1 MPKRGKT
8 GWGNRVVIKRISL
21 SAACALAVWLSVGN
35 PAAGDDRDWRI
46 TEQAQGSGPGA
57 RREIE
62 MRPKY
67 DPIPG
72 SRFGGT
78 VGSNGYTVLQDL
90 NGNSLR
96 GFVQP
101 DGTAV
106 LRDQDGN
113 FHRFN
118 TRQQP

>member
-1 MPKRGKT
+1 VTTKWLR
-8 GWGNRVVIKRISL
+8 L
-21 SAACALAVWLSVGN
+21 SAACVLAVLITTATPVSGE
-35 PAAGDDRDWRI
+35 DRDWRI
-46 TEQAQGSGPGA
+46 VDRTQGSGPDA

-67 DPIPG
+67 DLSPG
-72 SRFGGT
+72 SRLGGT
-78 VGSNGYTVLQDL
+78 VGSTGYTVLHDL

-106 LRDQDGN
+106 LRDPDGN
-113 FHRFN
+113 YHRFN